1 MSKQRSSI
9 GSVII
14 QFSLAIY
21 LVVTGVCLFG
31 VGRSI
36 SSEEIKGVTAFFKD
50 ISPAINVVV
59 AILLIVCGVIF
70 LLKVFSLDLGKLDD
84 LIKYVTL
91 IVWIVVTVVTL
102 ITYHKELSS
111 VLALHWLLVLAKNGL
126 IIGGICCIR
135 DDSRR

>member
-1 MSKQRSSI
+1 MSKQRSSL
-9 GSVII
+9 GSVIV
-14 QFSLAIY
+14 QLALAIY

-36 SSEEIKGVTAFFKD
+36 SSEEIKGVTSFFKD
-50 ISPAINVVV
+50 ISPAINIVI
-59 AILLIVCGVIF
+59 AILLIVCGVVF

-102 ITYHKELSS
+102 LTYMKELSS
-111 VLALHWLLVLAKNGL
+111 ILALHWLLVLAKNGL
-126 IIGGICCIR
+126 IIGGILCIK
-135 DDSRR
+135 DGKN

>member
-1 MSKQRSSI
+1 MSKQRSSL
-9 GSVII
+9 GSVIV
-14 QFSLAIY
+14 QLALAIY

-36 SSEEIKGVTAFFKD
+36 SSEEIKGVTSFFKD
-50 ISPAINVVV
+50 ISPAINIVI

-102 ITYHKELSS
+102 LTYMKELSS
-111 VLALHWLLVLAKNGL
+111 ILALHWLLVLAKNGL
-126 IIGGICCIR
+126 IIGGILCIK
-135 DDSRR
+135 DGKN

>member
-1 MSKQRSSI
+1 MSKPRSSL
-9 GSVII
+9 GSVIV
-14 QFSLAIY
+14 QLALAIY

-36 SSEEIKGVTAFFKD
+36 SSEEIKGVTSFFKD
-50 ISPAINVVV
+50 ISPAINIVI

-102 ITYHKELSS
+102 ITYMKELSS
-111 VLALHWLLVLAKNGL
+111 ILALHWLLVLAKNGL
-126 IIGGICCIR
+126 IIGGILCIK
-135 DDSRR
+135 DN

>member
-1 MSKQRSSI
+1 MSKQRSSL
-9 GSVII
+9 GSVIV
-14 QFSLAIY
+14 QLALAIY

-36 SSEEIKGVTAFFKD
+36 SSEEIKGVTSFFKD
-50 ISPAINVVV
+50 ISPAINIVI
-59 AILLIVCGVIF
+59 AILLIVCGVVF

-102 ITYHKELSS
+102 LTYMKELSS
-111 VLALHWLLVLAKNGL
+111 ILALHWLLVLAKNGL
-126 IIGGICCIR
+126 IIGGILCIK
-135 DDSRR
+135 DGKD

>member
-1 MSKQRSSI
+1 MSKQRSSL
-9 GSVII
+9 GSVIV
-14 QFSLAIY
+14 QLALAIY

-36 SSEEIKGVTAFFKD
+36 SSEEIKGVTSFFKD
-50 ISPAINVVV
+50 ISPAINIVI

-102 ITYHKELSS
+102 ITYMKELSS
-111 VLALHWLLVLAKNGL
+111 ILVLHWLLVLAKNGL
-126 IIGGICCIR
+126 IIGGILCIK
-135 DDSRR
+135 DN

>member
-1 MSKQRSSI
+1 MSKQRSSL
-9 GSVII
+9 GSVIV
-14 QFSLAIY
+14 QLALAIY

-36 SSEEIKGVTAFFKD
+36 SSEEIKGVTSFFKD
-50 ISPAINVVV
+50 ISPAINIVI

-70 LLKVFSLDLGKLDD
+70 LLKVFSLDLGKIDD

-102 ITYHKELSS
+102 ITSM
-111 VLALHWLLVLAKNGL
+111 
-126 IIGGICCIR
+126 
-135 DDSRR
+135 

>member
-1 MSKQRSSI
+1 MSKQRSSL
-9 GSVII
+9 GSVIV
-14 QFSLAIY
+14 QLALAIY

-36 SSEEIKGVTAFFKD
+36 SSEEIKGVTSFFKD
-50 ISPAINVVV
+50 ISPAINIVI

-102 ITYHKELSS
+102 ITYMKELSS
-111 VLALHWLLVLAKNGL
+111 ILALHWLLVLAKNGL
-126 IIGGICCIR
+126 IIGGILCIK
-135 DDSRR
+135 DT

>member
-1 MSKQRSSI
+1 MSKQRSSL
-9 GSVII
+9 GSVIV
-14 QFSLAIY
+14 QLALAIY

-36 SSEEIKGVTAFFKD
+36 SSEEIKGVTSFFKD
-50 ISPAINVVV
+50 ISPAINIVI

-102 ITYHKELSS
+102 ITYMKELSS
-111 VLALHWLLVLAKNGL
+111 ILALHWLLVLAKNGL
-126 IIGGICCIR
+126 IIGGILCIK
-135 DDSRR
+135 DN

>member
-1 MSKQRSSI
+1 MSKQKSSL
-9 GSVII
+9 GSVIV
-14 QFSLAIY
+14 QLALAIY

-36 SSEEIKGVTAFFKD
+36 SSEEIKGVTSFFKD
-50 ISPAINVVV
+50 ISPAINIVI

-102 ITYHKELSS
+102 LTYMKELSS
-111 VLALHWLLVLAKNGL
+111 ILALHWLLVLAKNGL
-126 IIGGICCIR
+126 IIGGILCIK
-135 DDSRR
+135 DGKN

>member
-1 MSKQRSSI
+1 MSKQRSSL
-9 GSVII
+9 GSVIV
-14 QFSLAIY
+14 QFALAIY

-36 SSEEIKGVTAFFKD
+36 SSEEIKGVTSFFKD
-50 ISPAINVVV
+50 ISPAINIVI

-102 ITYHKELSS
+102 ITYMKELSS
-111 VLALHWLLVLAKNGL
+111 ILALHWLLVLAKNGL
-126 IIGGICCIR
+126 IIGGILCIK
-135 DDSRR
+135 DN

>member
-1 MSKQRSSI
+1 MSKQRSSL
-9 GSVII
+9 GSVIV
-14 QFSLAIY
+14 QLALAIY

-36 SSEEIKGVTAFFKD
+36 SSEEIKGVTSFFKD
-50 ISPAINVVV
+50 ISPAINIVI
-59 AILLIVCGVIF
+59 AILLIVCGVVF

-102 ITYHKELSS
+102 ITYMKELSS
-111 VLALHWLLVLAKNGL
+111 ILALHWLLVLAKNGL
-126 IIGGICCIR
+126 IIGGILCIK
-135 DDSRR
+135 DN

>member
-1 MSKQRSSI
+1 MSRQRNSL
-9 GSVII
+9 GSVIV
-14 QFSLAIY
+14 QLALAIY

-36 SSEEIKGVTAFFKD
+36 SSEEIKGVTSFFKD
-50 ISPAINVVV
+50 ISPAINIVI
-59 AILLIVCGVIF
+59 AILLIVCGVVF

-102 ITYHKELSS
+102 LTYMKELSS
-111 VLALHWLLVLAKNGL
+111 ILALHWLLVLAKNGL
-126 IIGGICCIR
+126 IIGGILCIK
-135 DDSRR
+135 DGKN

>member
-1 MSKQRSSI
+1 MSKQKSSL
-9 GSVII
+9 GSVIV
-14 QFSLAIY
+14 QLALAIY

-36 SSEEIKGVTAFFKD
+36 SSEEIKGVTSFFKD
-50 ISPAINVVV
+50 ISPAINIVI
-59 AILLIVCGVIF
+59 AILLIVCGVVF

-102 ITYHKELSS
+102 LTYMKELSS
-111 VLALHWLLVLAKNGL
+111 ILALHWLLVLAKNGL
-126 IIGGICCIR
+126 IIGGILCIK
-135 DDSRR
+135 DGKN

>member
-1 MSKQRSSI
+1 MSKQRSSL
-9 GSVII
+9 GSVIV
-14 QFSLAIY
+14 QLALAIY

-36 SSEEIKGVTAFFKD
+36 SSEEIKGVTSFFKD
-50 ISPAINVVV
+50 ISPAINIVS

-102 ITYHKELSS
+102 ITYMKELSS
-111 VLALHWLLVLAKNGL
+111 ILALHWLLVLAKNGL
-126 IIGGICCIR
+126 IIGGILCIK
-135 DDSRR
+135 DN

>member
-9 GSVII
+9 GSVIV
-14 QFSLAIY
+14 QLALAIY

-36 SSEEIKGVTAFFKD
+36 SSEEIKGVTSFFKD
-50 ISPAINVVV
+50 ISPAINIVI

-102 ITYHKELSS
+102 ITYMKELSS
-111 VLALHWLLVLAKNGL
+111 ILALHWLLVLAKNGL
-126 IIGGICCIR
+126 IIGGILCIK
-135 DDSRR
+135 DN